1 MKIILLKDIKK
12 IGKKYEVKDVAD
24 GYALNMLIPGK
35 MAIPATPGN
44 MNMID
49 AKKKADMF
57 EVAKND
63 AELQKALNEIKGISI
78 EMKGK
83 VNDKGHLFAGIHK
96 DEIITA
102 VKKQKGVNLVAEHV
116 ILEKPIKE
124 VGEHS
129 IIVKVG
135 EREVVFKLNIK
146 AE

>member
-1 MKIILLKDIKK
+1 
-12 IGKKYEVKDVAD
+12 
-24 GYALNMLIPGK
+24 
-35 MAIPATPGN
+35 
-44 MNMID
+44 MNDSIT
-49 AKKKADMF
+49 AKKADMF